1 MKNFRLAEI
10 QSLASAIQMQSVLTN
25 GATKPA
31 ENRPLAKFSGKMNW
45 MKLWIYEILILEPQ
59 NEEINAKK
67 IVAIKDATYMQLQ

>member
-1 MKNFRLAEI
+1 MKNVRLAEI

-25 GATKPA
+25 GATKRA
-31 ENRPLAKFSGKMNW
+31 ENRPLTKFSGKMNW

-67 IVAIKDATYMQLQ
+67 IVAVKDATYMHLQ